1 MFSFIDGFYPSFHAS
16 LKQHVWFSLRDTKRL
31 QLTHVTQYSESLTII
46 SFLMN
51 VFPQKLVITS
61 GSWHKK
67 NYKNWGPT
75 MSFRA
80 SKSGLG
86 YEVQKKLEAVRLQ
99 NLYPCNI
106 YRTVTSS
113 LSISFITL
121 QTEKTML
128 SLHVFRFNKYHHCF
142 CPAWSNV
149 LYHAFYS
156 FLGQAACFL
165 IKFILCLC
173 KNFNIFLPQ
182 TNLEKSFQVSL
193 CLSARR
199 STENSKIYF

>member
-1 MFSFIDGFYPSFHAS
+1 MVFTTRHKKVTTNP
-16 LKQHVWFSLRDTKRL
+16 RDTIFWITDHNFFSHERFFTETGQYL
-31 QLTHVTQYSESLTII
+31 RFLTQ
-46 SFLMN
+46 
-51 VFPQKLVITS
+51 
-61 GSWHKK
+61 KK

-113 LSISFITL
+113 LSISFITV

-149 LYHAFYS
+149 LYHAFLQFSMASCVFPRQIYLMS
-156 FLGQAACFL
+156 LQ
-165 IKFILCLC
+165 KF
-173 KNFNIFLPQ
+173 
-182 TNLEKSFQVSL
+182 
-193 CLSARR
+193 
-199 STENSKIYF
+199 

>member
-1 MFSFIDGFYPSFHAS
+1 MVFTTRHKKVTTNP
-16 LKQHVWFSLRDTKRL
+16 RDTIFWITDHNFFSHERFSTETGL
-31 QLTHVTQYSESLTII
+31 YLRFLT
-46 SFLMN
+46 
-51 VFPQKLVITS
+51 
-61 GSWHKK
+61 HKK

-113 LSISFITL
+113 LSISFITV

-156 FLGQAACFL
+156 FLWQAACFL
-165 IKFILCLC
+165 VKFILCLF

>member
-1 MFSFIDGFYPSFHAS
+1 
-16 LKQHVWFSLRDTKRL
+16 
-31 QLTHVTQYSESLTII
+31 
-46 SFLMN
+46 
-51 VFPQKLVITS
+51 
-61 GSWHKK
+61 
-67 NYKNWGPT
+67 

-113 LSISFITL
+113 LSISFITVH
-121 QTEKTML
+121 TEKTML

-156 FLGQAACFL
+156 FLWQAACFL

-193 CLSARR
+193 CLSVRR

>member
-1 MFSFIDGFYPSFHAS
+1 MCGFHYETQ
-16 LKQHVWFSLRDTKRL
+16 K
-31 QLTHVTQYSESLTII
+31 VTTNPRATIFWI
-46 SFLMN
+46 TDHNFFLMN

-80 SKSGLG
+80 SKSGFG
-86 YEVQKKLEAVRLQ
+86 YEVQKKMEAVRLQ

-106 YRTVTSS
+106 YRTVTRS
-113 LSISFITL
+113 LSISFITV

-156 FLGQAACFL
+156 FLWQAACFL
-165 IKFILCLC
+165 IKSILCLC
-173 KNFNIFLPQ
+173 
-182 TNLEKSFQVSL
+182 EK
-193 CLSARR
+193 
-199 STENSKIYF
+199 I